1 MQGLRQFRAALGVLA
16 LVLIASA
23 ACATPANGE
32 RLIER
37 TVPASG
43 IQELAVRAH
52 VGKIDIRTTTA
63 DQVVL
68 RLRIKSK
75 SYRSWLFTSREGD
88 PDRAE
93 LRSETRGATLA
104 FDLRYDGDPDGLEEH
119 WEFQVPARLAARLN
133 LSVGDIDVRGLS
145 GGLTLKLNVG
155 DITADI
161 SAGDVTADVNVGS
174 IKVSTATNSYG
185 LVRLEA
191 NVGGTRIDGAGS
203 ARIRRSRRFGPGD
216 SASLDGDGHDR
227 IRLEVN
233 VGDASLHL
241 RPAQ

>member
-1 MQGLRQFRAALGVLA
+1 MPRLCQVRAGLGVLA
-16 LVLIASA
+16 LALAASA
-23 ACATPANGE
+23 ACAAPAGGE

-37 TVPASG
+37 TVSAAG
-43 IQELAVRAH
+43 IQELAVKGH
-52 VGKIDIRTTTA
+52 IGKIEVRTTTA

-68 RLRIKSK
+68 RLRIKPK

-93 LRSETRGATLA
+93 LRSEARGATLA
-104 FDLRYDGDPDGLEEH
+104 FDLRYDDDRDGIEEH

-133 LSVGDIDVRGLS
+133 LNVGDIDVRGLS

-155 DITADI
+155 DISADI
-161 SAGDVTADVNVGS
+161 PAGDVTADVNVGD
-174 IKVSTATNSYG
+174 IKVTTATISYG
-185 LVRLEA
+185 LIRLEA
-191 NVGGTRIDGAGS
+191 NVGGTRIEGAGS
-203 ARIRRSRRFGPGD
+203 ARIRRSRGYGPGD
-216 SASLDGDGHDR
+216 SASLEGDGRDR